1 MSHCPLGKRS
11 DLQILQRYYKYI
23 GFYAN
28 TNCLTSSVFQRNRY
42 SSPPNLLRNIP
53 SSSYPIESV
62 GFERPKNVTQSVT
75 KHPKKAGMI
84 PASKVF
90 HTIDSK
96 NSLWYTTIQQNMHMP
111 DMA

>member
-1 MSHCPLGKRS
+1 M
-11 DLQILQRYYKYI
+11 QIQIVEPVQFFKETGIPAL
-23 GFYAN
+23 
-28 TNCLTSSVFQRNRY
+28 LTW
-42 SSPPNLLRNIP
+42 PRNIP